1 MKLIAEFVK
10 TLEMT
15 SASCMGEIRM
25 WRERNVRKMD
35 SKITDH
41 PGKEK
46 IRKRERHE
54 RNEADK
60 TSGDISE
67 GAQVKQ

>member
-1 MKLIAEFVK
+1 
-10 TLEMT
+10 
-15 SASCMGEIRM
+15 
-25 WRERNVRKMD
+25 MD

-60 TSGDISE
+60 TTGDISE

>member
-1 MKLIAEFVK
+1 MRNKILIKERNEKVIEAEQK
-10 TLEMT
+10 T
-15 SASCMGEIRM
+15 
-25 WRERNVRKMD
+25 NVRKMD